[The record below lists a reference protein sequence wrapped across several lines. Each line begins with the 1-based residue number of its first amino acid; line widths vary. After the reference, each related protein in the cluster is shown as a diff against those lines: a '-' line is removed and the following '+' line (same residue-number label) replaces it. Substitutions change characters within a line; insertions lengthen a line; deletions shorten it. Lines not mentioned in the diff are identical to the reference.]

1 MATYLTLPADLPCH
15 EQGFKPQEDIHH
27 QVQSIAQHW
36 LSQFER
42 AAMTN
47 DSDLF
52 ASLFVKNGFWRDIL
66 AFTNDYRAIRSGN
79 IAKAAKAR
87 FPVVKAKDFTFALKE
102 PALEHPFPDV
112 SFLSIHFDFVTE
124 TGPAYG
130 IAALV
135 YEEQE
140 WKAFTVF
147 TLLEG
152 IHGTTQKI
160 GAARARGAHNSEV
173 SYDDRRAAESEFKD
187 SSPSVL
193 IVGGGHNG
201 LAAAAQLNT
210 LGVSNL
216 VIDTYKRVGDNWRLR
231 YRSLSLHDPVYANHL
246 PFYPFP
252 DNWPVYTPAGKLA
265 NFLESYVDVL
275 EVNVWTQSTLDPTK
289 TKFNESTKKWDVTI
303 HRTRV
308 DGKKET
314 REFSVGH
321 IVLATGLGGGK
332 PKMPAPF
339 PGQTEWAGRVVH
351 SSKHTSG
358 ADWKGK
364 KALVVGACT
373 SAHDL
378 CVDFAKNGA
387 DITMLQR
394 SPTYVMSVDNGMN
407 MLVSGLYG
415 PGSPPTELADRI
427 AESNPKTV
435 AKLFHKRII
444 PKIAEADTELLAGLK
459 KAGFDAWMG
468 PEKSGFLMMALEKAG
483 GYYFSTGGSEMIVN
497 GEIKVKQGEI
507 KSFDADSSI
516 TFKDGSKEK
525 FDVVVFATGYTG
537 FPDTIRQTVGDQYAE
552 TFNPVWGLD
561 EEGEIRGVCRESNIP
576 NLFFIVGNLSAC
588 RLSSKI
594 LALQILAQQEGKFGE
609 RYTYKKQKADG
620 DIDDATV
627 FKAIKGM
634 NGHPEPV
641 EDKV

>member
-1 MATYLTLPADLPCH
+1 MATYLTLPSDLPSH
-15 EQGFKPQEDIHH
+15 EKGFKPGEDVHH
-27 QVQSIAQHW
+27 QVHTIAQHW
-36 LSQFER
+36 LSQVER
-42 AAMTN
+42 AAVTN
-47 DSDLF
+47 DHELF

-66 AFTNDYRAIRSGN
+66 AFTNDYRSIRSGN

-87 FPVVKAKDFTFALKE
+87 FPIVKARDFTFALKE

-112 SFLSIHFDFVTE
+112 SFLSVHFDFQTE

-135 YEEQE
+135 YEDKQ
-140 WKAFTVF
+140 WKAFTLF

-152 IHGTTQKI
+152 IHGHTPLV
-160 GAARARGAHNSEV
+160 GASRPRGSHNAKL
-173 SYDDRRAAESEFKD
+173 SYDDRRSHEREFD
-187 SSPSVL
+187 DQDPSVL

-201 LAAAAQLNT
+201 LAAAAQLNA

-246 PFYPFP
+246 PYYPFP
-252 DNWPVYTPAGKLA
+252 ENWPVYTPAGKLA

-275 EVNVWTQSTLDPTK
+275 EVNVWTESTLDNQK
-289 TKFNESTKKWDVTI
+289 TKFNEKTQKWDVTI
-303 HRTRV
+303 LRTRN
-308 DGKKET
+308 GKTEPRT
-314 REFSVGH
+314 FSVSH

-339 PGQTEWAGRVVH
+339 PGQDEWSGRVVH

-358 ADWKGK
+358 ADWTGK

-394 SPTYVMSVDNGMN
+394 SPTYVMSVDNGME

-415 PGSPPTELADRI
+415 PKSPPTNLADRI
-427 AESNPKTV
+427 AESNPKVV
-435 AKLFHKRII
+435 AKLFHKRIM
-444 PKIAEADTELLAGLK
+444 PQIAKADSEMLEGLA
-459 KAGFDAWMG
+459 KAGFKAWQG
-468 PEKSGFLMMALEKAG
+468 PEDSGFLMMALEKAG
-483 GYYFSTGGSEMIVN
+483 GYYFSTGGSEMINN
-497 GEIKVKQGEI
+497 GQIKVKQGEI
-507 KSFDADSSI
+507 ASFDADSSI
-516 TFKDGSKEK
+516 TFKDGSKESY
-525 FDVVVFATGYTG
+525 DIVVFATGYTG
-537 FPDTIRQTVGDQYAE
+537 FPDTIRATVGEQYAE

-576 NLFFIVGNLSAC
+576 NFFFLVGNLSAC

-594 LALQILAQQEGKFGE
+594 LALQILAQREGKFGE
-609 RYTYKKQKADG
+609 RYTYAKQKADG
-620 DIDDATV
+620 DIDDSTV

-634 NGHPEPV
+634 NGHPQPV